1 MALDANEGLEW
12 GCLEYAN
19 LRAEYV
25 NKGPSPKVSSIRFKD
40 VMGLGQALL

>member
-12 GCLEYAN
+12 GRLGYAN
-19 LRAEYV
+19 LWTGYG

>member
-12 GCLEYAN
+12 GRLEYAN
-19 LRAEYV
+19 LRAGYV